1 MRNNPVNRLH
11 RLLVVLLLIAPS
23 CLAPQWAIAES
34 GLSTRISDAMQH
46 RRQGSKSYPYRA
58 KSDYVLKELDLH
70 EGDAIV
76 DVGAGDA
83 WWSEKFAKI
92 VGESGTVHAA
102 EITEKKVVE
111 MRKKFADVP
120 QLKPYLI
127 ESDST
132 GLPEDSCDV
141 AFFSQSYHHLNKDGH
156 VEYLKHLH
164 AVVKPTGRVVII
176 EKYTETGLGS
186 GTHGTRLSRLV
197 RQAEEAG
204 WVPVRLELMT
214 GTYHYIAILAQQ
226 ELFPPEPKKK
236 RKEGEKKPSEP
247 QPKKTADGHTV
258 DSLKQVQERLTDKS
272 ALLID
277 VREKD
282 EWDAGHLAQA
292 QLVPLSELREGA
304 GQSEYAAQLVKTL
317 PKDRIVYCHCRS
329 GGRVLAATPLLTKLG
344 YDIRPLK
351 AGFADLVDAGFK
363 KAP

>member
-1 MRNNPVNRLH
+1 MNRLH

-23 CLAPQWAIAES
+23 WLAPQLTFAES
-34 GLSTRISDAMQH
+34 DLSTRITDAAQH

-58 KSDYVLKELDLH
+58 QSDYVLKELDLQP
-70 EGDAIV
+70 GDAIV

-83 WWSEKFAKI
+83 WWSEKFAKV
-92 VGESGTVHAA
+92 VGESGVVHAA
-102 EITEKKVVE
+102 EIAEKKVVA
-111 MRKKFADVP
+111 MREKFADVP

-132 GLPEDSCDV
+132 GLPENSCDV

-156 VEYLKHLH
+156 VDYLKHLH

-204 WVPVRLELMT
+204 WVPVRVELMT

-236 RKEGEKKPSEP
+236 KKKEGDKKKPSEP

-317 PKDRIVYCHCRS
+317 PKDKIVYCHCRS
-329 GGRVLAATPLLTKLG
+329 GGRVFVATPLLKKLG

-351 AGFADLVDAGFK
+351 AGYADLVEAGFK